1 MSKLKNSLKTLGS
14 IAAIGG
20 LVAASPVAAVAQ
32 MNNPCAPR
40 GSKSSRPCAPKT
52 KGANPCAA
60 KSQSANPCAPKSA
73 SPCAPKR

>member
-20 LVAASPVAAVAQ
+20 LVAASPLAAVAQ

-40 GSKSSRPCAPKT
+40 GSKAANPCAPKS
-52 KGANPCAA
+52 KAANPRAA
-60 KSQSANPCAPKSA
+60 KSRSANPCAPKNA
-73 SPCAPKR
+73 NPCAPKR